1 MPFASS
7 IYLLLLSKCREHLS
21 TTFSF
26 DRNRSKKRVL
36 GGACNCSHR
45 NINLTSSFLNPLSSL
60 QWVMKLRVD
69 NQNRLFLV
77 SIVLAQRLF
86 EQREVIVEAIL
97 LLMECII
104 LETFT

>member
-1 MPFASS
+1 
-7 IYLLLLSKCREHLS
+7 
-21 TTFSF
+21 
-26 DRNRSKKRVL
+26 
-36 GGACNCSHR
+36 
-45 NINLTSSFLNPLSSL
+45 
-60 QWVMKLRVD
+60 MKLRVD

>member
-36 GGACNCSHR
+36 GGACNCSHH
-45 NINLTSSFLNPLSSL
+45 NINLLSSFLNPLSSL
-60 QWVMKLRVD
+60 QWVMKLRVEK
-69 NQNRLFLV
+69 
-77 SIVLAQRLF
+77 LAQRLF